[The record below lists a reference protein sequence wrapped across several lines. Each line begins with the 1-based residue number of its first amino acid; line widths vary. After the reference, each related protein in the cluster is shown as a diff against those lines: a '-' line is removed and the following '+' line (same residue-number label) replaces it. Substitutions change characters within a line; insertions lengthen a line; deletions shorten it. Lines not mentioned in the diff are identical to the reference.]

1 MPYTIQEIL
10 DTIVDINKE
19 LFNEENPNETPML
32 VFEGNEYFGNIKY
45 YTGTLEIILYNS
57 EWSSIDFNEELNEYE
72 PLKEYLIREF
82 EKEKFKGWQEQL
94 KNTSV
99 GMDEEALEELNHPV
113 ELGGYYYAIKMQH
126 SLWLCSVASFLFGG
140 DFPKNIYIRVVS

>member
-1 MPYTIQEIL
+1 MTHRFYKDDTGWYIDLQSLIDDGTFTKGNLAMVLGADTLLDKLSNNGTEITIQ
-10 DTIVDINKE
+10 
-19 LFNEENPNETPML
+19 
-32 VFEGNEYFGNIKY
+32 
-45 YTGTLEIILYNS
+45 
-57 EWSSIDFNEELNEYE
+57 
-72 PLKEYLIREF
+72 F

>member
-1 MPYTIQEIL
+1 MGNYYWYYNYSNIRNLLTMTKRFYKDEGGWFVDLPDLIADGTFTKGNLAMVLGADTLLDKLSNNGTEITIQ
-10 DTIVDINKE
+10 
-19 LFNEENPNETPML
+19 
-32 VFEGNEYFGNIKY
+32 
-45 YTGTLEIILYNS
+45 
-57 EWSSIDFNEELNEYE
+57 
-72 PLKEYLIREF
+72 F

-94 KNTSV
+94 KNTSL

>member
-1 MPYTIQEIL
+1 MTKRFYKDEGGWFVDLPDLIADGTFTKGNLAMVLGADTLLDKLSNNGTEITIQ
-10 DTIVDINKE
+10 
-19 LFNEENPNETPML
+19 
-32 VFEGNEYFGNIKY
+32 
-45 YTGTLEIILYNS
+45 
-57 EWSSIDFNEELNEYE
+57 
-72 PLKEYLIREF
+72 F
-82 EKEKFKGWQEQL
+82 EKGKFKGWQEQL
-94 KNTSV
+94 KNTSL